1 MLCIRHKTGTCGKGG
16 KNTRKRAFSHFFGG
30 FSGID
35 KEGKLCYNRTVKK
48 SGETP
53 DGGTMN
59 CVNCGCRLTFFNETD
74 ALWSGTDRALCH
86 SCRKKIT
93 PFLEEPA
100 QGDNLTHL
108 RDRRDALIARGVTP
122 EGYAHLTEY
131 CKHLDA
137 LLSRRRRELPDE
149 IPAEPIPE
157 GGENAAGDPE
167 TAPVPSA
174 GGDLRVALAAQRK
187 ANEKLEAK
195 LDTLGT
201 ELDDATRILCDRTER
216 LAERIRLLVY
226 LASIGAVGGV
236 LAFIVSLIVLFR

>member
-1 MLCIRHKTGTCGKGG
+1 
-16 KNTRKRAFSHFFGG
+16 
-30 FSGID
+30 
-35 KEGKLCYNRTVKK
+35 
-48 SGETP
+48 
-53 DGGTMN
+53 MN

-74 ALWSGTDRALCH
+74 ALWSGTDRTLCA

-131 CKHLDA
+131 CKHLDS
-137 LLSRRRRELPDE
+137 LLTRRRRNLPDE
-149 IPAEPIPE
+149 ILAEPIPE
-157 GGENAAGDPE
+157 GGEAAPGEGE
-167 TAPVPSA
+167 TAQTPAS

-187 ANEKLEAK
+187 ANEKLEAR
-195 LDTLGT
+195 LDTLAT
-201 ELDDATRILCDRTER
+201 ELGDATRILCDRTER
-216 LAERIRLLVY
+216 LGERIRLLVY

-236 LAFIVSLIVLFR
+236 LAFLVSLIVLFR

>member
-1 MLCIRHKTGTCGKGG
+1 
-16 KNTRKRAFSHFFGG
+16 
-30 FSGID
+30 
-35 KEGKLCYNRTVKK
+35 
-48 SGETP
+48 
-53 DGGTMN
+53 MN

-108 RDRRDALIARGVTP
+108 HDRRDALIARGLTP

-131 CKHLDA
+131 CKHLDS
-137 LLSRRRRELPDE
+137 LLARRRRDLLDE

-157 GGENAAGDPE
+157 TGENTAGDAE
-167 TAPVPSA
+167 TAPVPTT

-187 ANEKLEAK
+187 ANEKLESR
-195 LDTLGT
+195 LDALGT

-216 LAERIRLLVY
+216 LFERIRLLVY

-236 LAFIVSLIVLFR
+236 LAFLVSLIVLFR